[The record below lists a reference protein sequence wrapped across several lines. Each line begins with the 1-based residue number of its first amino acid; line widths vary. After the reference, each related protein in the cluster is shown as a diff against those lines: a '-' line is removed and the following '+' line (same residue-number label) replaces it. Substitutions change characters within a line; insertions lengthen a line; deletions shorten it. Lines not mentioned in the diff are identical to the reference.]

1 MYTKARC
8 SYVTQLRNSFI
19 QINDF
24 AILISGIAK
33 GRPGQAHAHN
43 FEFPETYIATSR
55 LDHHRAFV
63 GLT

>member
-1 MYTKARC
+1 MHSDVYIYLTITVGWMYTKARC

-43 FEFPETYIATSR
+43 FEFSET
-55 LDHHRAFV
+55 
-63 GLT
+63 